1 MRLSK
6 AQRRALNKAIEHGY
20 VMRAGGFSDAVQADV
35 VEREDFDRPLVVDRL
50 IAQGLLKPGEGYN
63 QYEPTERALA
73 RRKK

>member
-1 MRLSK
+1 MSLSK
-6 AQRRALNKAIEHGY
+6 AQRRALRKAIENGF

-35 VEREDFDRPLVVDRL
+35 IEREDFDRPLVVDRL

-63 QYEPTERALA
+63 QYVPSDRALA